1 MSPTDPHPIKTP
13 GSADAPAAN
22 GHAPAPY
29 LAPAPADAP
38 VLPPAL
44 SSPPSLDTAWHILRR
59 RWQLI
64 LALGLVAALAGAAV
78 AWFLT
83 PGKYSTSAVVY
94 LSSRNPRTGAA
105 EGEEF
110 ANFQRTQIAT
120 LKSYDV
126 LSRLIV
132 LPEIRELSEVQKH
145 EGAELEWLQK
155 EITVDSLLG
164 PEILRVTLTGDNP
177 EDIAKILNALVAI
190 YKERY
195 DAEDKDKLHKQIAR
209 LEQGERDA
217 AAALKAN
224 PATADGP
231 GNDLKTLEMQH
242 LDLQQANAIAQT
254 RLAQLQSELKKYE
267 ADKADLERRR
277 KNREALVDSYELLRE
292 VNQSDAIRPLREL
305 SLQKEVEITRFLR
318 AAAPGGQSGVER
330 LKTEKAAY
338 DKEIE
343 AKSAAVAKDV
353 REVLERRALLKLDD
367 EVAVVAK
374 NIRLHEDEITSLE
387 AKLKVNATAL
397 ADVRLQMFNQRV
409 REERLSAAVLAKELV
424 HKKLAEELSTLKA
437 SESAPSRVE
446 VKERAQVPTA
456 RKLDRKLKF
465 AGGTGLAL
473 LGFAV
478 LGVFLVEFNQRRIY
492 TQHDVARG
500 LGLKVVGT
508 LPYQPRSLREPSGPA
523 AAWSRGA
530 AESFAMVESA
540 DALRTVLL
548 QSARHDGVRVVMV
561 TSAGTGEGKT
571 SLACQ
576 LAASLGRAGRRT
588 LLIDGDLRN
597 PAAHEQFGLP
607 LVPGFA
613 EALRGEMDPDDA
625 IKPTR
630 VANLSL
636 LPAGQCDAA
645 AIQGMAQDE
654 VQTLFFHL
662 KESYE
667 FVLIDVGPVLPV
679 ADALVIGQ
687 HADAVLLSVLR
698 DVSKLPQVYE
708 AQQRLA
714 ALGIRM
720 LGAVVSGERV
730 CTYGGRALPAPK
742 K

>member
-1 MSPTDPHPIKTP
+1 
-13 GSADAPAAN
+13 
-22 GHAPAPY
+22 
-29 LAPAPADAP
+29 ADAP

-105 EGEEF
+105 GGEEV

-353 REVLERRALLKLDD
+353 REVLERRGA
-367 EVAVVAK
+367 
-374 NIRLHEDEITSLE
+374 
-387 AKLKVNATAL
+387 
-397 ADVRLQMFNQRV
+397 
-409 REERLSAAVLAKELV
+409 
-424 HKKLAEELSTLKA
+424 
-437 SESAPSRVE
+437 
-446 VKERAQVPTA
+446 
-456 RKLDRKLKF
+456 
-465 AGGTGLAL
+465 
-473 LGFAV
+473 
-478 LGVFLVEFNQRRIY
+478 
-492 TQHDVARG
+492 
-500 LGLKVVGT
+500 
-508 LPYQPRSLREPSGPA
+508 REPDH
-523 AAWSRGA
+523 R
-530 AESFAMVESA
+530 
-540 DALRTVLL
+540 
-548 QSARHDGVRVVMV
+548 
-561 TSAGTGEGKT
+561 
-571 SLACQ
+571 
-576 LAASLGRAGRRT
+576 
-588 LLIDGDLRN
+588 
-597 PAAHEQFGLP
+597 
-607 LVPGFA
+607 
-613 EALRGEMDPDDA
+613 
-625 IKPTR
+625 
-630 VANLSL
+630 
-636 LPAGQCDAA
+636 
-645 AIQGMAQDE
+645 
-654 VQTLFFHL
+654 
-662 KESYE
+662 
-667 FVLIDVGPVLPV
+667 
-679 ADALVIGQ
+679 
-687 HADAVLLSVLR
+687 
-698 DVSKLPQVYE
+698 
-708 AQQRLA
+708 
-714 ALGIRM
+714 
-720 LGAVVSGERV
+720 
-730 CTYGGRALPAPK
+730 
-742 K
+742 